1 MKNIPKIEINMIM
14 GYSNLSILLSRM
26 KVFEEFKTNK
36 LAINIKILK
45 KFEKASLIKLSRKI
59 FSEIFEEFKRI
70 AITITMI
77 ILDKLKIKLKLFLIN
92 TPIIKILK
100 IEKVKKISGNKIF
113 KLLIIFC

>member
-45 KFEKASLIKLSRKI
+45 KFEK
-59 FSEIFEEFKRI
+59 
-70 AITITMI
+70 
-77 ILDKLKIKLKLFLIN
+77 
-92 TPIIKILK
+92 
-100 IEKVKKISGNKIF
+100 
-113 KLLIIFC
+113 